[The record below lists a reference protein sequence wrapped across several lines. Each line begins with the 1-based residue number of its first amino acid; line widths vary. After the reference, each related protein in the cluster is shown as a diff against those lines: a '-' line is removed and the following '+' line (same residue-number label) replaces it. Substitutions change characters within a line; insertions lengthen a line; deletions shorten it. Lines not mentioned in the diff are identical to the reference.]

1 MRERPQ
7 QMLDAVL
14 SGERQADVA
23 RRFLVT
29 RQAVSDVVRRAGFR
43 SRVGSGRIFCE
54 CTEEGCDTVS
64 DRQGLCS
71 KHLWRLK
78 QWGHTSLRRGRK
90 LTADQAR
97 EILQLIEEGMRQ
109 TDIAEQFGIGQS
121 AVSAM
126 KRGLYWKFV

>member
-14 SGERQADVA
+14 SGERQIDVA
-23 RRFLVT
+23 RRFDVT
-29 RQAVSDVVRRAGFR
+29 RQAVSDVVRKSGFR
-43 SRVGSGRIFCE
+43 SKVGSGRIFCE
-54 CTEEGCDTVS
+54 CTDDGCDSVS
-64 DRQGLCS
+64 EARGLCA

-78 QWGHTSLRRGRK
+78 QWGHTSLTRGRK

-97 EILQLIEEGMRQ
+97 EIFRLIDDGVRQ
-109 TDIAEQFGIGQS
+109 SDIAERFGIGQS

-126 KRGLYWKFV
+126 KHGRYWRFV